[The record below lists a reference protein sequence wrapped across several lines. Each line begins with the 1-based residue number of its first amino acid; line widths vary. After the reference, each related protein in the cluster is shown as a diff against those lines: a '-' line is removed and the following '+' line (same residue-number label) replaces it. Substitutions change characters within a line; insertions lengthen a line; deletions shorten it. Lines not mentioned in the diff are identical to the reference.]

1 MRVAW
6 RTGPGCGMSPM
17 SGQWRCKGCLS
28 AEIALRHLP
37 VPVFQIEMG
46 LIKVLLEPEGRKV
59 FELESNTI

>member
-1 MRVAW
+1 
-6 RTGPGCGMSPM
+6 MSPM
-17 SGQWRCKGCLS
+17 SGRWRCKGCLS